1 MKQKTMIQVAHDMA
15 ELAHRGQKYDGAFDY
30 LKFHVHGVCEKYLT
44 LFGSYGDVG
53 HVVAMLHDVVEDS
66 STTIEDVMNMFGFN
80 VGDSVYAITK
90 LKGEH
95 RLDYLARCCAN
106 DIALKVKIADTLFNL
121 EYSIKKQD
129 QKRIEKYTNQLSFL
143 TSKQGCNHE
152 TK

>member
-1 MKQKTMIQVAHDMA
+1 MKQKSMIGFAHGMA
-15 ELAHRGQKYDGAFDY
+15 EFAHRGQKYDGAFDY

-66 STTIEDVMNMFGFN
+66 NATIEDVINMFGFN
-80 VGDSVYAITK
+80 VGEAVYAITK

-95 RLDYLARCCAN
+95 RLDYLARCYAN
-106 DIALKVKIADTLFNL
+106 NVARKVKIADTIFNL

-129 QKRIEKYTNQLSFL
+129 QKRIEKYTGQLSFL
-143 TSKQGCNHE
+143 TSKQGDNHE